1 MKGEQPMVLRTRATD
16 TERTYSPEEF
26 EALPEFNER
35 YELVDGKLVKK
46 PMPGGE
52 HGSIARRI
60 NKRLNLFEP
69 EDKLGMMWFDTTFD
83 VGTGWMPIPN
93 LGYVVASRIPV
104 ITEKAIRCVPD
115 LVVEIHSPSDLR
127 SKAEREATERKII
140 DWQNVGVRVIW
151 AINPETKSVAV
162 YHPNQLEPVQEL
174 GQLEDELECKDIIP
188 DFKLKLSEIFG

>member
-1 MKGEQPMVLRTRATD
+1 MALRARATD
-16 TERTYSPEEF
+16 AERTYSPEEF

-60 NKRLNLFEP
+60 NKHLNLYDP

-83 VGTGWMPIPN
+83 VGTGWMPIPD
-93 LGYVVASRIPV
+93 LGYVVASRIPS

-127 SKAEREATERKII
+127 SKPEREAAERKIR
-140 DWQNVGVRVIW
+140 DWQNVGVRIIW
-151 AINPETKSVAV
+151 AVNPETKSVAV
-162 YHPNQLEPVQEL
+162 YHPNQPTPVQEL
-174 GQLEDELECKDIIP
+174 VMNEELDAEDVIP
-188 DFKLKLSEIFG
+188 GFKMKLSEIFG